1 MTSLQSLVNAT
12 AFPQNLALLMATIS
26 DGDTKQ
32 FYVITLCLLLI
43 AITLQAVLAVMTVV
57 LPSTLS
63 PNASRTTNGKLSI
76 PVIAQRFVIVL
87 LIMVN
92 FVADAFFIAQR
103 ETTPE
108 SAATSNGSTSM
119 T

>member
-43 AITLQAVLAVMTVV
+43 AISLQAVLAVMTVL
-57 LPSTLS
+57 LPSTSSSNTSPRNTKQKIALLS
-63 PNASRTTNGKLSI
+63 
-76 PVIAQRFVIVL
+76 QRFVIVL

-103 ETTPE
+103 RTTPE
-108 SAATSNGSTSM
+108 SSATSNGSTSM